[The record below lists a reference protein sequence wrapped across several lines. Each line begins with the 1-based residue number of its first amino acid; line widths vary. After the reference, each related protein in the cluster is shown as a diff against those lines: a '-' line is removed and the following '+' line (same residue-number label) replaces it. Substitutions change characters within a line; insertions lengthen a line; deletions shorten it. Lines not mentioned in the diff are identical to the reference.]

1 MKQTCSK
8 SFIINDI
15 ATTNE
20 REISNGFCS
29 FFHNA
34 IKNLK
39 VNSFRL
45 KPKVLSI
52 KTANRFHF
60 RHVSV
65 PEVEGLL
72 KQTDS
77 KKSDGP
83 DLIPTRL
90 IKDCAHKLAL

>member
-34 IKNLK
+34 INNLK
-39 VNSFRL
+39 ANSFRL
-45 KPKVLSI
+45 KDFIWFKPKVLSI
-52 KTANRFHF
+52 KTANCFHV
-60 RHVSV
+60 RYVSV
-65 PEVEGLL
+65 SEVKRLL
-72 KQTDS
+72 KQTES
-77 KKSDGP
+77 
-83 DLIPTRL
+83 
-90 IKDCAHKLAL
+90 